1 MTSEEPSPRGQRRDE
16 LEPRGRQP
24 SGLEPSGLGPMGDV
38 HLVAATLRAHRA
50 DVESLARVL
59 TASLAGAL
67 PPGMVEVA
75 TRRGW
80 GDRLSGRA
88 GRPHA
93 LVVHGEGRDLSLH
106 EAAHGGVRG
115 ELRTVV
121 HGVVISRREIG
132 IDEWLTALAED
143 LTLLAARDTAARDA
157 LARLL
162 GA

>member
-1 MTSEEPSPRGQRRDE
+1 MTSEESSRGGQRPREPE
-16 LEPRGRQP
+16 LEERQP

-38 HLVAATLRAHRA
+38 QLVAATLRAHRA
-50 DVESLARVL
+50 DVESLTRVL

-67 PPGMVEVA
+67 PPGMVEVVA
-75 TRRGW
+75 KRGW

-93 LVVHGEGRDLSLH
+93 LVVHGEGRDLALH
-106 EAAHGGVRG
+106 ETAHGGVRG

-121 HGVVISRREIG
+121 HGVVINRREIG

-143 LTLLAARDTAARDA
+143 LTVLAARDTAARDA

-162 GA
+162 GV